1 MAIWV
6 VMWHVSTPSFQ
17 SKNQNTRTKHWAAMM
32 GMPAHRL
39 MRMIPSGRSCVLA
52 IRGHTHRM
60 RLLTTSTT
68 TKTRGPDD
76 NGDAAGDAGDS
87 SSGLWNVYPPVADA
101 LRCGRPVVALES
113 TIIAHGLPWPHNL
126 QLAREVA
133 TILRDRGVEP
143 ATIGTLLRTLAT

>member
-1 MAIWV
+1 
-6 VMWHVSTPSFQ
+6 
-17 SKNQNTRTKHWAAMM
+17 MM
-32 GMPAHRL
+32 GMPANRL
-39 MRMIPSGRSCVLA
+39 MRMIPFGRQCVA
-52 IRGHTHRM
+52 FWGNTHRM
-60 RLLTTSTT
+60 RLLTTTTT

-76 NGDAAGDAGDS
+76 DGVAAGD

-143 ATIGTLLRTLAT
+143 ATIGTLRYVP